1 MASPRAPIESVI
13 SKITEGPQ
21 HPPRR
26 PTQRAMRRSLTLL
39 SRHTR
44 LQQRRPQ
51 KAMAVVRLDHVL
63 FPDSMS
69 TPLQESALPAD
80 VEPSSIA
87 AFGPGARVGVEV
99 DLVLDVEEPSAKL
112 LVGGRRVRLLRER
125 PSHDRTS
132 TVAVLQ
138 HVEDIEVSSAA
149 RAERIADEANRA
161 RDLACLATE
170 RNQLRSPAVPATEVL
185 DAANLSLW
193 LAARLPLT
201 ARLQADLLATTC
213 PLRRIQDVVDA
224 MRLLTES
231 TPRRKRTGHRF
242 RLLEADEEDESLF
255 VVDKSNDRLAAPM

>member
-1 MASPRAPIESVI
+1 MWSRPRSLPLALARVLASRSTWCSMWKSRRPSCSSAAVAFASFESGRR
-13 SKITEGPQ
+13 TTA
-21 HPPRR
+21 PRR
-26 PTQRAMRRSLTLL
+26 WLCS
-39 SRHTR
+39 
-44 LQQRRPQ
+44 
-51 KAMAVVRLDHVL
+51 
-63 FPDSMS
+63 S
-69 TPLQESALPAD
+69 TW
-80 VEPSSIA
+80 
-87 AFGPGARVGVEV
+87 
-99 DLVLDVEEPSAKL
+99 
-112 LVGGRRVRLLRER
+112 RLLRW
-125 PSHDRTS
+125 
-132 TVAVLQ
+132 
-138 HVEDIEVSSAA
+138 SAA

>member
-1 MASPRAPIESVI
+1 MWSRPRSLPLALARVLASRSTWC
-13 SKITEGPQ
+13 SMWKS
-21 HPPRR
+21 RR
-26 PTQRAMRRSLTLL
+26 PSCSSAAVAFASFE
-39 SRHTR
+39 SG
-44 LQQRRPQ
+44 RP
-51 KAMAVVRLDHVL
+51 
-63 FPDSMS
+63 
-69 TPLQESALPAD
+69 
-80 VEPSSIA
+80 
-87 AFGPGARVGVEV
+87 
-99 DLVLDVEEPSAKL
+99 
-112 LVGGRRVRLLRER
+112 
-125 PSHDRTS
+125 HDRTS